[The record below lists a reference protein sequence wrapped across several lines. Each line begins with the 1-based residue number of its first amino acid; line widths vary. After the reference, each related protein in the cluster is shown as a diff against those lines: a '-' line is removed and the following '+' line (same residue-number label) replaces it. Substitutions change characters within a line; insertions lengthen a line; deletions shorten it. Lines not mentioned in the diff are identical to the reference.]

1 MCRNVCVCVC
11 VCVISSVMM
20 LMGAVKIGIHV
31 GDVTAGV
38 VGITKPQYDLWGNV
52 SSDLCFA
59 VERPAVQSLKVLGC

>member
-1 MCRNVCVCVC
+1 
-11 VCVISSVMM
+11 MM